1 MSKILKRAMFN
12 KPKHEHRST
21 GIASGLEYRDGYAVG
36 GRVGFAHG
44 GVHPTFAEKVDAAN
58 KALIEDLQS
67 QQVPVFA
74 SPQLKDDPLFY
85 GQPLVGADVNF
96 PLGDPFRRVQE
107 PGPVGRPGDMF
118 GVGGLDPKSF
128 AGRRLDETLTTLGK
142 AGEVAASGAP
152 EVGLPSVSRMQSG
165 EVTEA
170 LQKKTGAATSEKD
183 AKNLYNDF
191 FKTDAEINK
200 NRQKLDLELQKLRD
214 KQDKQ
219 TKELSD
225 KFNKA
230 TRTEAI
236 LAGLAAANDP
246 NLQQGQSRLAAGVS
260 AFSQRAGEGRRER
273 LERAES
279 DQAAKFLREE
289 SDLATKFSRA
299 EDDIRRKKDVRDYGL
314 KLDLQRKYDPDQ
326 TAALEE
332 INYLL
337 DQFDIKPGSAQHET
351 ISINRILGKPP
362 KEKDLSALREKIN
375 KKILEVNTGFGD
387 PNAYRRSLA
396 FPELFLDADGNQTTE
411 RTKDPAPLT
420 ARDAFLAEKRFEL
433 GFGEEFIFANGGR
446 VGYANGGQVAEESN
460 APLPEEVTSMSGELN
475 NNEVPLIMN
484 YGQLRRRLPKFI
496 GDDIVSL
503 IAYSPNAFKDFAI
516 ISNQADVED
525 FNNRYDVRLELPD
538 ADSMDFSEARKETAS
553 MSTITVPSATPAQ
566 PTVAPQ
572 MRTGGSNLSPT
583 EVALL
588 SPTEQ
593 AIKMRSS

>member
-1 MSKILKRAMFN
+1 MFN

-96 PLGDPFRRVQE
+96 PMGDPFRRVQE
-107 PGPVGRPGDMF
+107 PGPIGRPGDMF

-170 LQKKTGAATSEKD
+170 LQIKPTAISTQKD
-183 AKNLYNDF
+183 AKNFYDEF
-191 FKTDAEINK
+191 FRTDKQINA
-200 NRQKLDLELQKLRD
+200 NRAKLDAELQKLRNR
-214 KQDKQ
+214 QDTE
-219 TKELSD
+219 TKKLAE

-236 LAGLAAANDP
+236 LEGLAAANDP
-246 NLQQGQSRLAAGVS
+246 NLRQGQSRVASGVA

-273 LERAES
+273 LERAER

-299 EDDIRRKKDVRDYGL
+299 EDDIRREKDVRDYGL
-314 KLDLQRKYDPDQ
+314 KLNLSNKFGENEVADLEK
-326 TAALEE
+326 

-337 DQFDIKPGSAQHET
+337 DQFDIKAGSALHEN
-351 ISINRILGKPP
+351 IAMGVILGKPA
-362 KEKDLSALREKIN
+362 KEEDYADLRRKIADTMREENSAGNYNEFRRLMGITERFDENGRALPLDFQDRLLAEQMFIVGTTLPRE
-375 KKILEVNTGFGD
+375 E
-387 PNAYRRSLA
+387 
-396 FPELFLDADGNQTTE
+396 DAD
-411 RTKDPAPLT
+411 
-420 ARDAFLAEKRFEL
+420 
-433 GFGEEFIFANGGR
+433 GGR
-446 VGYANGGQVAEESN
+446 VGYSIGGQVTKETLA
-460 APLPEEVTSMSGELN
+460 PEEVAAVSKELN

-496 GDDIVSL
+496 DDEVVSL

-516 ISNQADVED
+516 INNQADVED
-525 FNNRYDVRLELPD
+525 FNNRYDVRLQLPD
-538 ADSMDFSEARKETAS
+538 ADSMDFSEAENKTAA
-553 MSTITVPSATPAQ
+553 MPAVTVPSATPAQ

-572 MRTGGSNLSPT
+572 MSTGGSNLSPA
-583 EVALL
+583 EVAFL

>member
-85 GQPLVGADVNF
+85 GLPLVDPSVNY
-96 PLGDPFRRVQE
+96 PAGDPFRRVQE
-107 PGPVGRPGDMF
+107 PGPEGRPKGMF
-118 GVGGLDPKSF
+118 GVGGLEPKSF

-170 LQKKTGAATSEKD
+170 LQIKPTTISTQKD
-183 AKNLYNDF
+183 AKNFYDEF
-191 FKTDAEINK
+191 FRTDKQINA
-200 NRQKLDLELQKLRD
+200 NRAKLDAELQKLRNR
-214 KQDKQ
+214 QDTE
-219 TKELSD
+219 TKKLAE

-236 LAGLAAANDP
+236 LEGLAAANDP
-246 NLQQGQSRLAAGVS
+246 NLRQGQSRVASGVA

-273 LERAES
+273 LERAER

-299 EDDIRRKKDVRDYGL
+299 EDDIRREKDIRDYGL
-314 KLDLQRKYDPDQ
+314 KLNLSNKFGENEVADLEK
-326 TAALEE
+326 

-337 DQFDIKPGSAQHET
+337 DQFDIKAGSALHEN
-351 ISINRILGKPP
+351 IAMGVILGKPA
-362 KEKDLSALREKIN
+362 KEEDYADLRRKIADTMREENSAGNYNEFRRLMGITERFDEDGRALPLDFQDRLLAEQMFIVGTTLPRE
-375 KKILEVNTGFGD
+375 E
-387 PNAYRRSLA
+387 
-396 FPELFLDADGNQTTE
+396 DAD
-411 RTKDPAPLT
+411 
-420 ARDAFLAEKRFEL
+420 
-433 GFGEEFIFANGGR
+433 GGR
-446 VGYANGGQVAEESN
+446 VGYSIGGQVTKETLA
-460 APLPEEVTSMSGELN
+460 PEEVAAVSKELN

-496 GDDIVSL
+496 DDEVVSL

-516 ISNQADVED
+516 INNQADVED
-525 FNNRYDVRLELPD
+525 FNNRYDVRLQLPD
-538 ADSMDFSEARKETAS
+538 ADSMDFSEAENKTAA
-553 MSTITVPSATPAQ
+553 MPAITVPSATSAQ

-572 MRTGGSNLSPT
+572 RSTGGNNLSPT
-583 EVALL
+583 EVAFL

-593 AIKMRSS
+593 AIKMRS

>member
-96 PLGDPFRRVQE
+96 PMGDPFRRVQE
-107 PGPVGRPGDMF
+107 PGPIGRPGDMF

-170 LQKKTGAATSEKD
+170 LQIKPTAISTQKD
-183 AKNLYNDF
+183 AKNFYDEF
-191 FKTDAEINK
+191 FRTDKQINA
-200 NRQKLDLELQKLRD
+200 NRAKLDAELQKLRNR
-214 KQDKQ
+214 QDTE
-219 TKELSD
+219 TKKLAE

-236 LAGLAAANDP
+236 LEGLAAANDP
-246 NLQQGQSRLAAGVS
+246 NLRQGQSRVASGVA

-273 LERAES
+273 LERAER

-299 EDDIRRKKDVRDYGL
+299 EDDIRREKDVRDYGL
-314 KLDLQRKYDPDQ
+314 KLNLSNKFGENEVADLEK
-326 TAALEE
+326 

-337 DQFDIKPGSAQHET
+337 DQFDIKAGSALHEN
-351 ISINRILGKPP
+351 IAMGVILGKPA
-362 KEKDLSALREKIN
+362 KEEDYADLRRKIADTMREENSAGNYNEFRRLMGITERFDEDGRALPLDFQDRLLAEQMFIVGTTLPRE
-375 KKILEVNTGFGD
+375 E
-387 PNAYRRSLA
+387 
-396 FPELFLDADGNQTTE
+396 DAD
-411 RTKDPAPLT
+411 
-420 ARDAFLAEKRFEL
+420 
-433 GFGEEFIFANGGR
+433 GGR
-446 VGYANGGQVAEESN
+446 VGYSIGGQVTKETLA
-460 APLPEEVTSMSGELN
+460 PEEVAAVSKELN

-496 GDDIVSL
+496 DDEVVSL

-516 ISNQADVED
+516 INNQADVED
-525 FNNRYDVRLELPD
+525 FNNKYDVRLQLPD
-538 ADSMDFSEARKETAS
+538 ADSMDFSEAENKTAA
-553 MSTITVPSATPAQ
+553 MPAVTVPSATPAQ

-572 MRTGGSNLSPT
+572 MSTGGSNLSPA
-583 EVALL
+583 EVAFL

>member
-96 PLGDPFRRVQE
+96 PMGDPFRRVQE
-107 PGPVGRPGDMF
+107 PGPIGRPGDMF

-170 LQKKTGAATSEKD
+170 LQIKPTTISTQKD
-183 AKNLYNDF
+183 AKNFYDEF
-191 FKTDAEINK
+191 FRTDKQINA
-200 NRQKLDLELQKLRD
+200 NRAKLDAELQKLRNR
-214 KQDKQ
+214 QDTE
-219 TKELSD
+219 TKKLAE

-236 LAGLAAANDP
+236 LEGLAAANDP
-246 NLQQGQSRLAAGVS
+246 NLRQGQSRVASGVA

-273 LERAES
+273 LERAER

-299 EDDIRRKKDVRDYGL
+299 EDDIRREKDVRDYGL
-314 KLDLQRKYDPDQ
+314 KLNLSNKFGENEVADLEK
-326 TAALEE
+326 

-337 DQFDIKPGSAQHET
+337 DQFDIKAGSALHEN
-351 ISINRILGKPP
+351 IAMGVILGKPA
-362 KEKDLSALREKIN
+362 KEEDYADLRRKIADTMREENSAGNYNEFRRLMGITERFDEDGRALPLDFQDRLLAEQMFIVGTTLPRE
-375 KKILEVNTGFGD
+375 E
-387 PNAYRRSLA
+387 
-396 FPELFLDADGNQTTE
+396 DAD
-411 RTKDPAPLT
+411 
-420 ARDAFLAEKRFEL
+420 
-433 GFGEEFIFANGGR
+433 GGR
-446 VGYANGGQVAEESN
+446 VGYSIGGQVTKETLA
-460 APLPEEVTSMSGELN
+460 PEEVAAVSKELN

-496 GDDIVSL
+496 DDEVVSL

-516 ISNQADVED
+516 INNQADVED
-525 FNNRYDVRLELPD
+525 FNNKYDVRLQLPD
-538 ADSMDFSEARKETAS
+538 ADSMDFSEAENKTAA
-553 MSTITVPSATPAQ
+553 MPAVTVPSATPAQ

-572 MRTGGSNLSPT
+572 MSTGGSNLSPA
-583 EVALL
+583 EVAFL

>member
-1 MSKILKRAMFN
+1 MSKVLQRAMFN

-96 PLGDPFRRVQE
+96 PMGDPFRRVQE
-107 PGPVGRPGDMF
+107 PGPIGRPGDMF

-170 LQKKTGAATSEKD
+170 LQIKPTAISTQKD
-183 AKNLYNDF
+183 AKNFYDEF
-191 FKTDAEINK
+191 FRTDKQINA
-200 NRQKLDLELQKLRD
+200 NRAKLDAELQKLRNR
-214 KQDKQ
+214 QDTE
-219 TKELSD
+219 TKKLAE

-236 LAGLAAANDP
+236 LEGLAAANDP
-246 NLQQGQSRLAAGVS
+246 NLRQGQSRVASGVA

-273 LERAES
+273 LERAER

-299 EDDIRRKKDVRDYGL
+299 EDDIRREKDVRDYGL
-314 KLDLQRKYDPDQ
+314 KLNLSNKFGENEVADLEK
-326 TAALEE
+326 

-337 DQFDIKPGSAQHET
+337 DQFDIKAGSALHEN
-351 ISINRILGKPP
+351 IAMGVILGKPA
-362 KEKDLSALREKIN
+362 KEEDYADLRRKIADTMREENSAGNYNEFRRLMGITERFDENGRALPLDFQDRLLAEQMFIVGTTLPRE
-375 KKILEVNTGFGD
+375 E
-387 PNAYRRSLA
+387 
-396 FPELFLDADGNQTTE
+396 DAD
-411 RTKDPAPLT
+411 
-420 ARDAFLAEKRFEL
+420 
-433 GFGEEFIFANGGR
+433 GGR
-446 VGYANGGQVAEESN
+446 VGYSIGGQVTKETLA
-460 APLPEEVTSMSGELN
+460 PEEVAAVSKELN

-496 GDDIVSL
+496 DDEVVSL

-516 ISNQADVED
+516 INNQADVED
-525 FNNRYDVRLELPD
+525 FNNKYDVRLQLPD
-538 ADSMDFSEARKETAS
+538 ADSMDFSEAENKTAA
-553 MSTITVPSATPAQ
+553 MPAVTVPSATPAQ

-572 MRTGGSNLSPT
+572 MSTGGSNLSPA
-583 EVALL
+583 EVAFL

>member
-1 MSKILKRAMFN
+1 MSEILKRAMFN

-96 PLGDPFRRVQE
+96 PMGDPFRRVQE
-107 PGPVGRPGDMF
+107 PGPIGRPGDMF

-170 LQKKTGAATSEKD
+170 LQIKPTAISTQKD
-183 AKNLYNDF
+183 AKNFYDEF
-191 FKTDAEINK
+191 FRTDKQINA
-200 NRQKLDLELQKLRD
+200 NRAKLDAELQKLRNR
-214 KQDKQ
+214 QDTE
-219 TKELSD
+219 TKKLAE

-236 LAGLAAANDP
+236 LEGLAAANDP
-246 NLQQGQSRLAAGVS
+246 NLRQGQSRVASGVA

-273 LERAES
+273 LERAER

-299 EDDIRRKKDVRDYGL
+299 EDDIRREKDVRDYGL
-314 KLDLQRKYDPDQ
+314 KLNLSNKFGENEVADLEK
-326 TAALEE
+326 

-337 DQFDIKPGSAQHET
+337 DQFDIKAGSALHEN
-351 ISINRILGKPP
+351 IAMGVILGKPA
-362 KEKDLSALREKIN
+362 KEEDYADLRRKIADTMREENSAGNYNEFRRLMGITERFDEDGRALPLDFQDRLLAEQMFIVGTTLPRE
-375 KKILEVNTGFGD
+375 E
-387 PNAYRRSLA
+387 
-396 FPELFLDADGNQTTE
+396 DAD
-411 RTKDPAPLT
+411 
-420 ARDAFLAEKRFEL
+420 
-433 GFGEEFIFANGGR
+433 GGR
-446 VGYANGGQVAEESN
+446 VGYSIGGQVTKETLA
-460 APLPEEVTSMSGELN
+460 PEEVAAVSKELN

-496 GDDIVSL
+496 DDEVVSL

-516 ISNQADVED
+516 INNQADVED
-525 FNNRYDVRLELPD
+525 FNNKYDVRLQLPD
-538 ADSMDFSEARKETAS
+538 ADSMDFSEAENKTAA
-553 MSTITVPSATPAQ
+553 MPAVTVPSATPAQ

-572 MRTGGSNLSPT
+572 KSTGGSNLSPA
-583 EVALL
+583 EVAFL

>member
-170 LQKKTGAATSEKD
+170 LQIKPTTISTQKD
-183 AKNLYNDF
+183 AKNFYDEF
-191 FKTDAEINK
+191 FRTDKQINA
-200 NRQKLDLELQKLRD
+200 NRAKLDAELQKLRNR
-214 KQDKQ
+214 QDTE
-219 TKELSD
+219 TKKLAE

-236 LAGLAAANDP
+236 LEGLAAANDP
-246 NLQQGQSRLAAGVS
+246 NLRQGQSRVASGVA

-273 LERAES
+273 LERAER

-299 EDDIRRKKDVRDYGL
+299 EDDIRREKDVRDYGL
-314 KLDLQRKYDPDQ
+314 KLNLSNKFGENEVADLEK
-326 TAALEE
+326 

-337 DQFDIKPGSAQHET
+337 DQFDIKAGSALHEN
-351 ISINRILGKPP
+351 IAMGVILGKPA
-362 KEKDLSALREKIN
+362 KEEDYADLRRKIADTMREENSAGNYNEFRRLMGITERFDEDGRALPLDFQDRLLAEQMFIVGTTLPRE
-375 KKILEVNTGFGD
+375 E
-387 PNAYRRSLA
+387 
-396 FPELFLDADGNQTTE
+396 DAD
-411 RTKDPAPLT
+411 
-420 ARDAFLAEKRFEL
+420 
-433 GFGEEFIFANGGR
+433 GGR
-446 VGYANGGQVAEESN
+446 VGYSIGGQVTKETLA
-460 APLPEEVTSMSGELN
+460 PEEVAAVSKELN

-496 GDDIVSL
+496 DDEVVSL

-516 ISNQADVED
+516 INNQADVED
-525 FNNRYDVRLELPD
+525 FNNKYDVRLQLPD
-538 ADSMDFSEARKETAS
+538 ADSMDFSEAENKTAA
-553 MSTITVPSATPAQ
+553 MPAVTVPSATPAQ

-572 MRTGGSNLSPT
+572 MSTGGSNLSPA
-583 EVALL
+583 EVAFL

>member
-96 PLGDPFRRVQE
+96 PMGDPFRRVQE
-107 PGPVGRPGDMF
+107 PGPIGRPGDMF

-170 LQKKTGAATSEKD
+170 LQIKPTAISTQKD
-183 AKNLYNDF
+183 AKNFYDEF
-191 FKTDAEINK
+191 FRTDKQINA
-200 NRQKLDLELQKLRD
+200 NRAKLDAELQKLRNR
-214 KQDKQ
+214 QDTE
-219 TKELSD
+219 TKKLAE

-236 LAGLAAANDP
+236 LEGLAAANDP
-246 NLQQGQSRLAAGVS
+246 NLRQGQSRVASGVA

-273 LERAES
+273 LERAER

-299 EDDIRRKKDVRDYGL
+299 EDDIRREKDVRDYGL
-314 KLDLQRKYDPDQ
+314 KL
-326 TAALEE
+326 
-332 INYLL
+332 
-337 DQFDIKPGSAQHET
+337 
-351 ISINRILGKPP
+351 
-362 KEKDLSALREKIN
+362 
-375 KKILEVNTGFGD
+375 
-387 PNAYRRSLA
+387 
-396 FPELFLDADGNQTTE
+396 
-411 RTKDPAPLT
+411 
-420 ARDAFLAEKRFEL
+420 
-433 GFGEEFIFANGGR
+433 
-446 VGYANGGQVAEESN
+446 
-460 APLPEEVTSMSGELN
+460 
-475 NNEVPLIMN
+475 
-484 YGQLRRRLPKFI
+484 
-496 GDDIVSL
+496 
-503 IAYSPNAFKDFAI
+503 
-516 ISNQADVED
+516 
-525 FNNRYDVRLELPD
+525 
-538 ADSMDFSEARKETAS
+538 
-553 MSTITVPSATPAQ
+553 
-566 PTVAPQ
+566 
-572 MRTGGSNLSPT
+572 NLSKS
-583 EVALL
+583 V
-588 SPTEQ
+588 
-593 AIKMRSS
+593 IYF

>member
-96 PLGDPFRRVQE
+96 PMGDPFRRVQE
-107 PGPVGRPGDMF
+107 PGPIGRPGDMF

-170 LQKKTGAATSEKD
+170 LQIKPTAISTQKD
-183 AKNLYNDF
+183 AKNFYDEF
-191 FKTDAEINK
+191 FRTDKQINA
-200 NRQKLDLELQKLRD
+200 NRAKLDAELQKLRNR
-214 KQDKQ
+214 QDTE
-219 TKELSD
+219 TKKLAE

-236 LAGLAAANDP
+236 LEGLAAANDP
-246 NLQQGQSRLAAGVS
+246 NLRQGQSRVASGVA

-273 LERAES
+273 LERAER

-299 EDDIRRKKDVRDYGL
+299 EDDIRREKDVRDYGL
-314 KLDLQRKYDPDQ
+314 KLNLSNKFGENEVADLEK
-326 TAALEE
+326 

-337 DQFDIKPGSAQHET
+337 DQFDIKAGSALHEN
-351 ISINRILGKPP
+351 IAMGVILGKPA
-362 KEKDLSALREKIN
+362 KEEDYADLRRKIADTMREENSAGNYNEFRRLMGITERFDENGRALPLDFQDRLLAEQMFIVGTTLPRE
-375 KKILEVNTGFGD
+375 E
-387 PNAYRRSLA
+387 
-396 FPELFLDADGNQTTE
+396 DAD
-411 RTKDPAPLT
+411 
-420 ARDAFLAEKRFEL
+420 
-433 GFGEEFIFANGGR
+433 GGR
-446 VGYANGGQVAEESN
+446 VGYSIGGQVTKETLA
-460 APLPEEVTSMSGELN
+460 PEEVAAVSKELN

-496 GDDIVSL
+496 DDEVVSL

-516 ISNQADVED
+516 INNQADVED
-525 FNNRYDVRLELPD
+525 FNNRYDVRLQLPD
-538 ADSMDFSEARKETAS
+538 ADSMDFSEAENKTAA
-553 MSTITVPSATPAQ
+553 MPAVTVPSATPAQ

-572 MRTGGSNLSPT
+572 MSTGGSNLSPA
-583 EVALL
+583 EVAFL

>member
-1 MSKILKRAMFN
+1 MFN

-96 PLGDPFRRVQE
+96 PMGDPFRRVQE
-107 PGPVGRPGDMF
+107 PGPIGRPGDMF

-170 LQKKTGAATSEKD
+170 LQIKPTAISTQKD
-183 AKNLYNDF
+183 AKNFYDEF
-191 FKTDAEINK
+191 FRTDKQINA
-200 NRQKLDLELQKLRD
+200 NRAKLDAELQKLRNR
-214 KQDKQ
+214 QDTE
-219 TKELSD
+219 TKKLAE

-236 LAGLAAANDP
+236 LEGLAAANDP
-246 NLQQGQSRLAAGVS
+246 NLRQGQSRVASGVA

-273 LERAES
+273 LERAER

-299 EDDIRRKKDVRDYGL
+299 EDDIRREKDVRDYGL
-314 KLDLQRKYDPDQ
+314 KLNLSNKFGENEVADLEK
-326 TAALEE
+326 

-337 DQFDIKPGSAQHET
+337 DQFDIKAGSALHEN
-351 ISINRILGKPP
+351 IAMGVILGKPA
-362 KEKDLSALREKIN
+362 KEEDYADLRRKIADTMREENSAGNYNEFRRLMGITERFDENGRALPLDFQDRLLAEQMFIVGTTLPRE
-375 KKILEVNTGFGD
+375 E
-387 PNAYRRSLA
+387 
-396 FPELFLDADGNQTTE
+396 DAD
-411 RTKDPAPLT
+411 
-420 ARDAFLAEKRFEL
+420 
-433 GFGEEFIFANGGR
+433 GGR
-446 VGYANGGQVAEESN
+446 VGYSIGGQVTKETLA
-460 APLPEEVTSMSGELN
+460 PEEVAAVSKELN

-496 GDDIVSL
+496 DDEVVSL

-516 ISNQADVED
+516 INNQADVED
-525 FNNRYDVRLELPD
+525 FNNKYDVRLQLPD
-538 ADSMDFSEARKETAS
+538 ADSMDFSEAENKTAA
-553 MSTITVPSATPAQ
+553 MPAVTVPSATPAQ

-572 MRTGGSNLSPT
+572 MSTGGSNLSPA
-583 EVALL
+583 EVAFL

>member
-1 MSKILKRAMFN
+1 MFN

-96 PLGDPFRRVQE
+96 PMGDPFRRVQE

-170 LQKKTGAATSEKD
+170 LQIKPTAISTQKD
-183 AKNLYNDF
+183 AKNFYDEF
-191 FKTDAEINK
+191 FRTDKQINA
-200 NRQKLDLELQKLRD
+200 NRAKLDAELQKLRNR
-214 KQDKQ
+214 QDTE
-219 TKELSD
+219 TKKLAE

-236 LAGLAAANDP
+236 LEGLAAANDP
-246 NLQQGQSRLAAGVS
+246 NLRQGQSRVASGVA

-273 LERAES
+273 LERAER

-299 EDDIRRKKDVRDYGL
+299 EDDIRREKDVRDYGL
-314 KLDLQRKYDPDQ
+314 KLNLSNKFGENEVADLEK
-326 TAALEE
+326 

-337 DQFDIKPGSAQHET
+337 DQFDIKAGSALHEN
-351 ISINRILGKPP
+351 IAMGVILGKPA
-362 KEKDLSALREKIN
+362 KEEDYADLRRKIADTMREENSAGNYNEFRRLMGITERFDEDGRALPLDFQDRLLAEQMFIVGTTLPRE
-375 KKILEVNTGFGD
+375 E
-387 PNAYRRSLA
+387 
-396 FPELFLDADGNQTTE
+396 DAD
-411 RTKDPAPLT
+411 
-420 ARDAFLAEKRFEL
+420 
-433 GFGEEFIFANGGR
+433 GGR
-446 VGYANGGQVAEESN
+446 VGYSIGGQVTKETLA
-460 APLPEEVTSMSGELN
+460 PEEVAAVSKELN

-496 GDDIVSL
+496 DDEVVSL

-516 ISNQADVED
+516 INNQADVED
-525 FNNRYDVRLELPD
+525 FNNRYDVRLQLPD
-538 ADSMDFSEARKETAS
+538 ADSMDFSEAENKTAA
-553 MSTITVPSATPAQ
+553 MPAVTVPSATPAQ

-572 MRTGGSNLSPT
+572 MSTGGSNLSPA
-583 EVALL
+583 EVAFL

>member
-96 PLGDPFRRVQE
+96 PMGDPFRRVQE
-107 PGPVGRPGDMF
+107 PGPIGRPGDMF

-170 LQKKTGAATSEKD
+170 LQIKPTAISTQKD
-183 AKNLYNDF
+183 AKNFYDEF
-191 FKTDAEINK
+191 FRTDKQINA
-200 NRQKLDLELQKLRD
+200 NRAKLDAELQKLRNR
-214 KQDKQ
+214 QDTE
-219 TKELSD
+219 TKKLAE

-236 LAGLAAANDP
+236 LEGLAAANDP
-246 NLQQGQSRLAAGVS
+246 NLRQGQSRVASGVA

-273 LERAES
+273 LERAER

-299 EDDIRRKKDVRDYGL
+299 EDDIRREKDVRDYGL
-314 KLDLQRKYDPDQ
+314 KLNLSNKFGENEVADLEK
-326 TAALEE
+326 

-337 DQFDIKPGSAQHET
+337 DQFDIKAGSALHEN
-351 ISINRILGKPP
+351 IAMGVILGKPA
-362 KEKDLSALREKIN
+362 KEEDYADLRRKIADTMREENSAGNYNEFRRLMGITERFDENGRALPLDFQDRLLAEQMFIVGTTLPRE
-375 KKILEVNTGFGD
+375 E
-387 PNAYRRSLA
+387 
-396 FPELFLDADGNQTTE
+396 DAD
-411 RTKDPAPLT
+411 
-420 ARDAFLAEKRFEL
+420 
-433 GFGEEFIFANGGR
+433 GGR
-446 VGYANGGQVAEESN
+446 VGYSIGGQVTKETLA
-460 APLPEEVTSMSGELN
+460 PEEVAAVSKELN

-496 GDDIVSL
+496 DDEVVSL

-516 ISNQADVED
+516 INNQADVED
-525 FNNRYDVRLELPD
+525 FNNKYDVRLQLPD
-538 ADSMDFSEARKETAS
+538 ADSMDFSEAENKTAA
-553 MSTITVPSATPAQ
+553 MPAVTVPSATPAQ

-572 MRTGGSNLSPT
+572 MSTGGSNLSPA
-583 EVALL
+583 EVAFL